1 MFDLTFLGTS
11 ASVPSAV
18 RNHPG
23 LLVEA
28 GGHRIMID
36 CGEATKI
43 FPNSRVAAD
52 LDRLA
57 V

>member
-11 ASVPSAV
+11 ASVPSAD
-18 RNHPG
+18 RSHPS

-28 GGHRIMID
+28 GGHRVMVD

-43 FPNSRVAAD
+43 FPETRIAAD

-57 V
+57 I